1 MNKYWM
7 CKKIGE
13 VIAPKSDIR
22 KAGNCFSNDE
32 IIEYIDISSINNKT
46 NRIEATTAISFKDA
60 PSRAQQKVSNGD
72 ILVSL
77 VRPNLKNVAII
88 DSDKKNLVASSG
100 FAVLRAT
107 DINTKYLFRY
117 ICSPR
122 FTNYLSG
129 LTTGANYPAVR
140 ELDIKSAII
149 PIPAPEEQQRI
160 VDELDLLNGILEK
173 KKEQI
178 KTLDKLIESIF
189 YEMFGDPV
197 SNEKGWPINLF
208 GSICNSELG
217 KMLDAKRAKGTNKP
231 YLCTINVLWDKIDLS
246 TVKEMPFEDGELER
260 YSIKKGDLLICEGG
274 DTGRA
279 AIWDRDETVYY
290 QNSIH
295 RVRLDEEKML
305 PQVVLYIMKI
315 YKQQGILN
323 SFSSGQTI
331 KHLVKKS
338 LLSIPVPTPPID
350 KQRVFAQKLDKIKSS
365 QQLIEQSI
373 CDTQQ
378 LLASRMDKYFSE

>member
-1 MNKYWM
+1 MNAPM
-7 CKKIGE
+7 KKCPLSEVCVITMGQSPDSNTYNTEGIGLPFFQGCADFGQYHPN
-13 VIAPKSDIR
+13 VTTWCSTPNKIAQP
-22 KAGNCFSNDE
+22 N
-32 IIEYIDISSINNKT
+32 
-46 NRIEATTAISFKDA
+46 
-60 PSRAQQKVSNGD
+60 D
-72 ILVSL
+72 ILMS
-77 VRPNLKNVAII
+77 VRAPIGTLNIADVKCCIGRGLASFRAIPGKTISKFLYYFLK
-88 DSDKKNLVASSG
+88 ASEG
-100 FAVLRAT
+100 
-107 DINTKYLFRY
+107 YLQEQ
-117 ICSPR
+117 
-122 FTNYLSG
+122 G
-129 LTTGANYPAVR
+129 TGAIFKA
-140 ELDIKSAII
+140 IGKSSLINC
-149 PIPAPEEQQRI
+149 PIYLPTIDVQQRI
-160 VDELDLLNGILEK
+160 VDELDLLTGVIEK
-173 KKEQI
+173 KNEQLKI
-178 KTLDKLIESIF
+178 LDKLADSIF

-274 DTGRA
+274 DTGRT

-323 SFSSGQTI
+323 SYSSGQTI

-350 KQRVFAQKLDKIKSS
+350 KQRVFAQKLDKLKSS
-365 QQLIEQSI
+365 QQLIEHSI
-373 CDTQQ
+373 GDAQQ